1 MSLDLN
7 PRSMV
12 FRSCAF
18 FESILHTFVLT
29 VAMKYDKVVDLDFA
43 NKDKSCLIFHDLEII
58 LV

>member
-1 MSLDLN
+1 
-7 PRSMV
+7 MV
-12 FRSCAF
+12 FTSCAF